1 MRRLMRLVVIAV
13 VVLVANVGWAASCF
27 EVMEEVQ
34 TRISW
39 QVWNAD
45 GWAANPVV
53 VEAVLAQNA
62 KGPIPGMDNAKWKT
76 VPESDAIVQGF
87 IKNEAAKFLKAEM
100 ANTDGICTGAF
111 LNAAQGEKVASPTRP
126 AATSAK
132 GPRSSM
138 CLSPAARAGRANR
151 SWMTAARSTR
161 SRSRFPS
168 SPRGSRS
175 GYWWSSSTEQS
186 WKNSPRSEWLTDARP
201 SQAGRRSSTP
211 RRLSA

>member
-13 VVLVANVGWAASCF
+13 VVLVANAGWAASCF

-45 GWAANPVV
+45 GWAANPIV
-53 VEAVLAQNA
+53 VEAVLAQNK

-87 IKNEAAKFLKAEM
+87 IKNDVAKFLMAEM

-111 LNAAQGEKVASPTRP
+111 LNAAQGEKVAFSDKTGSYIHKG
-126 AATSAK
+126 SAK
-132 GPRSSM
+132 FDAPFASGKSWQGKPELDDSGKVYEIQISVPV
-138 CLSPAARAGRANR
+138 LSEGKPIGVLVVELNGTKLEA
-151 SWMTAARSTR
+151 
-161 SRSRFPS
+161 
-168 SPRGSRS
+168 
-175 GYWWSSSTEQS
+175 
-186 WKNSPRSEWLTDARP
+186 
-201 SQAGRRSSTP
+201 
-211 RRLSA
+211 LSKK

>member
-1 MRRLMRLVVIAV
+1 MGLVVIAV
-13 VVLVANVGWAASCF
+13 VGLVASAGWAASCF

-87 IKNEAAKFLKAEM
+87 IKNDVAKFLQAEM
-100 ANTDGICTGAF
+100 ANTNGICTGAF
-111 LNAAQGEKVASPTRP
+111 LNAAQGEKVAFSDKTGSYIHKG
-126 AATSAK
+126 SAK
-132 GPRSSM
+132 FDAPFASGKSWQGKPELDDSGKVYEIQISVPV
-138 CLSPAARAGRANR
+138 LSEGKPIGVLVVELNG
-151 SWMTAARSTR
+151 TR
-161 SRSRFPS
+161 L
-168 SPRGSRS
+168 
-175 GYWWSSSTEQS
+175 E
-186 WKNSPRSEWLTDARP
+186 E
-201 SQAGRRSSTP
+201 
-211 RRLSA
+211 LSKK